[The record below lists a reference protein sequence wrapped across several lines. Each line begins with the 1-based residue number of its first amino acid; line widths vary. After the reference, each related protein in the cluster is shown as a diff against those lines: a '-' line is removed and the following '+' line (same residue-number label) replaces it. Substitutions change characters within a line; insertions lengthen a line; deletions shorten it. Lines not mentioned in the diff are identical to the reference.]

1 MRPAVRTRLNEK
13 KKGEDM
19 KFWLSMMAVP
29 ELDQLPEL
37 ARCAEEC
44 GFYGATYADHLVMPA
59 NIASKYP
66 YTPDGELFWPLETP
80 WPDPW
85 ITLTAMAAVTTR
97 LRFAT
102 NIYLAALRDPFT
114 AARAVST
121 AATFSNDRV
130 VCGVSVGWLKEE
142 YDAAGVDFHTRGRR
156 LDELITVMRKL
167 WTGEVVRHEGQF
179 FRFDDVIMRP
189 APGKPVPVWSGGM
202 AKPALRRAA
211 TNDGWLGL
219 PLNVEDNLAI
229 VAQLRQMRSE
239 AGLPETGFDPC
250 ISLAAP
256 LDDRAIDQFRAAG
269 IEHMTAMPW
278 MPSPWDVT
286 RYVDDGADVSS
297 LEVKKTALRRFSEA
311 VIQKYA

>member
-1 MRPAVRTRLNEK
+1 
-13 KKGEDM
+13 M
-19 KFWLSMMAVP
+19 KFWLSLMGVT

-44 GFYGATYADHLVMPA
+44 GFYGATYDHLIMPA

-66 YTPDGELFWPLETP
+66 YTPDGEIFWPLETP

-85 ITLTAMAAVTTR
+85 ITLTVMAAATTR

-121 AATFSNDRV
+121 AAAFSHDRV
-130 VCGVSVGWLKEE
+130 VCGVSVGWLREE
-142 YDAAGVDFHTRGRR
+142 YETVGVDFHTRGRR
-156 LDELITVMRKL
+156 LDELIAVMRKL
-167 WTGEVVRHEGQF
+167 WTGEVVSHQGEF
-179 FRFDDVIMRP
+179 FRFDDVILRP

-202 AKPALRRAA
+202 SKPALRRAA

-219 PLNVEDNLAI
+219 PLGLQENLDI
-229 VAQLRQMRSE
+229 VAHMRRIRAD
-239 AGLPETGFDPC
+239 AGLPATGFDPC

-256 LDDRAIDQFRAAG
+256 LDDRAVDQLRAAG
-269 IEHMTAMPW
+269 IEHLSAMPW
-278 MPSPWDVT
+278 MPSPWDIA
-286 RYVDDGADVSS
+286 RFVDEGADVRD
-297 LEVKKTALRRFSEA
+297 LEVKKTALRRFSET
-311 VIQKYA
+311 VISKYA